1 MLKVKKDVTKK
12 LLSRSPEK
20 TAMERLKKSKT
31 PLRPTGL
38 TRSSSRA
45 AKATDS
51 VGLHRATC
59 ARRRDK
65 TLSSLNEF
73 VAWAGPIHLPGV
85 DCPPESETKE
95 HNDYKAKV
103 RAYGRA
109 RPVIVSSRVGR
120 AGDPRERRQLLKGRN
135 AAHPQGSHRP
145 HRPLRL
151 GLRCRHAPAPQGG
164 AGPPEVGVGEDHG
177 GGDAASHGRDDSRLG
192 SVP

>member
-1 MLKVKKDVTKK
+1 LDDEQKALDAAKARRKRAVQGAFDKAEKDHWMLKVKKDVTKK

-85 DCPPESETKE
+85 DCPPESDTKA
-95 HNDYKAKV
+95 HNNYKAKV
-103 RAYGRA
+103 RACVRA
-109 RPVIVSSRVGR
+109 RPVMVSSRVGR
-120 AGDPRERRQLLKGRN
+120 AGDPRERRQLLEGRN
-135 AAHPQGSHRP
+135 AAHSQGSH
-145 HRPLRL
+145 
-151 GLRCRHAPAPQGG
+151 
-164 AGPPEVGVGEDHG
+164 
-177 GGDAASHGRDDSRLG
+177 
-192 SVP
+192 